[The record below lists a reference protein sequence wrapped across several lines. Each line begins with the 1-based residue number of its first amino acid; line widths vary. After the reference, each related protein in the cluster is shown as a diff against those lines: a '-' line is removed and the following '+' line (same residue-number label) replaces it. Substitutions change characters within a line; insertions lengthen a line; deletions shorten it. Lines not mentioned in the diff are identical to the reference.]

1 MSVALLPCN
10 AHSPT
15 GSRSCWEVDTPTVC
29 TTPGPT
35 SWPGEG
41 SGGTCSEAVGGK
53 LMGWSLRVWLTVG
66 VVTVIVGM
74 TLIVIGVT
82 RAAMQ

>member
-1 MSVALLPCN
+1 
-10 AHSPT
+10 
-15 GSRSCWEVDTPTVC
+15 
-29 TTPGPT
+29 
-35 SWPGEG
+35 
-41 SGGTCSEAVGGK
+41 
-53 LMGWSLRVWLTVG
+53 MGWSLRVWLTVG